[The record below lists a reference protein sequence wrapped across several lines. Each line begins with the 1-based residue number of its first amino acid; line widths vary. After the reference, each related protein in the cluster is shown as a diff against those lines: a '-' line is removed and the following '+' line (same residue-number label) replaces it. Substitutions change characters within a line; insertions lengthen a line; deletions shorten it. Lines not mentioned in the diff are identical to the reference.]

1 MKRIWKTA
9 VLLIILASATAF
21 AQSDAQKGLDRL
33 KSLAGTWE
41 GKNTKGDLVV
51 DAYRLTAGGTA
62 VMGENKMGA
71 EDMLSLFY
79 VDGDRL
85 LMTHF
90 CPYGNQPRMQATI
103 SLDLKSIFFNFLDA
117 TNLPDPR
124 AGHMHYAV
132 YLFSDPD
139 HYIEQWTWRQ
149 GGKDTTYQYEM
160 QRKK

>member
-1 MKRIWKTA
+1 
-9 VLLIILASATAF
+9 
-21 AQSDAQKGLDRL
+21 
-33 KSLAGTWE
+33 
-41 GKNTKGDLVV
+41 
-51 DAYRLTAGGTA
+51 
-62 VMGENKMGA
+62 MGENKMGA

-124 AGHMHYAV
+124 AGHMHHAV